1 MSPYVIFG
9 RLTQL
14 KGKTKAGLG
23 KLTGNDP
30 LVVSGKKDCIAG
42 ELQVK
47 YALSRDEAETVKEW
61 NLF

>member
-14 KGKTKAGLG
+14 KGKTKTGLG
-23 KLTGNDP
+23 KLTGHRP

-47 YALSRDEAETVKEW
+47 YALNFEEAETIKEW

>member
-9 RLTQL
+9 RLTLL

-23 KLTGNDP
+23 KLTGNRP
-30 LVVSGKKDCIAG
+30 LVASGKKDCIAG

-47 YALSRDEAETVKEW
+47 YGLNFDEAETIKEW